1 MKQGYI
7 RLYRKILDNP
17 VIMKDCEHLSVF
29 IYLLLNATHKE
40 VKQFFGNELIVL
52 KPGQLITGSRA
63 IASELK
69 MNFSKV
75 HRILKE
81 FEKCNTIE
89 TQVNNKGSLIT
100 ISNWHTYQMS
110 ETQMKHDCNTTETQL
125 KRNNNDN
132 NINNINNIKKEKIN
146 KKEKANNNKTTKKTK
161 TKIKIQKQNKR
172 KRKK

>member
-17 VIMKDCEHLSVF
+17 VVMKDCEHLSVF

-81 FEKCNTIE
+81 FEKCNTTE

-132 NINNINNIKKEKIN
+132 NINNIKV
-146 KKEKANNNKTTKKTK
+146 
-161 TKIKIQKQNKR
+161 
-172 KRKK
+172 